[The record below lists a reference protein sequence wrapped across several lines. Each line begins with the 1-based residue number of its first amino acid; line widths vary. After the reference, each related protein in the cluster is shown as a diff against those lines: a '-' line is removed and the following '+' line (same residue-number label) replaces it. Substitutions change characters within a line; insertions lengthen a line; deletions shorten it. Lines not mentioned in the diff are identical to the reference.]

1 MKTSDSTLTL
11 TPITLRQAQTFVN
24 EHHRHN
30 IAPQG
35 HKFSIG
41 LEMAG
46 ILIGDCIVGRP
57 IARRNDDGKT
67 AEVLRV
73 CVLEGNPNANSKL
86 YGAAVRACK
95 AMGYTKI
102 ITYTLLTESGASL
115 RAAGFIAE
123 KKTESKPNGWDVP
136 SRRRSKPERYPDGP
150 KQRWIHT

>member
-1 MKTSDSTLTL
+1 MELI
-11 TPITLRQAQTFVN
+11 PITLRQAQAFVN

-30 IAPQG
+30 IAPRG

-41 LEMAG
+41 LEKDR
-46 ILIGDCIVGRP
+46 ILIGVCIVGRP
-57 IARRNDDGKT
+57 IARYSDDGKT

-102 ITYTLLTESGASL
+102 ITYTLPEEGGASL
-115 RAAGFIAE
+115 RAAGFTAE
-123 KKTESKPNGWDVP
+123 GTTSKRPKGWDTP
-136 SRRRSKPERYPDGP
+136 SRRREALEKYPDGQ
-150 KQRWIHT
+150 KIRWSHN